1 MTDGQKIMVKFIV
14 VLEAIQ
20 YYSPIILKRYVLIT
34 LEEQNIRPPEIDL
47 ELLKII
53 I

>member
-20 YYSPIILKRYVLIT
+20 YYSPIILKRYVLQDPDYPWAT
-34 LEEQNIRPPEIDL
+34 
-47 ELLKII
+47 KYMC
-53 I
+53 